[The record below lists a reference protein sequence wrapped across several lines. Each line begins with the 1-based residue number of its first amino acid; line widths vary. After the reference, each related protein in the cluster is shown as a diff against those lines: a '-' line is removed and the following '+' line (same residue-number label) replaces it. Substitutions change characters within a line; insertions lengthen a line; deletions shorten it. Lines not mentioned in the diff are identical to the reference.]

1 MGESTTVVT
10 DVWTTYTEVIFRS
23 KVSYCSSFSTTV
35 LLRIACVAGFPP
47 PPPPSPFNACHVG
60 YIQDFTLP
68 GLSLPPTYD
77 MVQTIYN
84 KCHLTSSCVH
94 CPCFGL
100 LTVSFNSSFSAK
112 STQSCSDQ
120 KFLLIEHMENLIMD
134 LMLINPYHMVQRMCQ
149 L

>member
-1 MGESTTVVT
+1 MGESRTVVT
-10 DVWTTYTEVIFRS
+10 DVWTTYTEVIFRFE
-23 KVSYCSSFSTTV
+23 VSYCSSFSTTV
-35 LLRIACVAGFPP
+35 LLRIACVAGFSR
-47 PPPPSPFNACHVG
+47 PPSPFNACHVG

-84 KCHLTSSCVH
+84 KCHLTTTCVH